1 VQRVHVDERSNKAQR
16 LESRGLSFH
25 AWDNYWKET
34 AAYRFTALEVDRIEA
49 ATNELL
55 HMLEEAGE
63 YVVNQRQLGLLGIP
77 PQFHDA
83 VSASWRNEAP
93 TLYGRFDFAFDG
105 EGWPK
110 MLEYNADTPTSL
122 LESAVSQWDWLED
135 VKPHADQYN
144 CLHDKLVAQ
153 WQTIVTKRRPTGPLP
168 RRIHFASVS
177 DNEEDWICV
186 HYLMDTAVQ
195 AGFEVKHVFTEGLGF
210 DGDTGYFVDEDDEQ
224 IDIVFKL
231 YPLEWMMREDFGVH
245 LRDTHTQL
253 VEPLWKAMFSTKAI
267 LPILWQLYPGH
278 RLLLPAF
285 FEHDV
290 LPPDFTSYARKPV
303 FSREGAD
310 ITLIRDGKEIATGQA
325 QDYGAEG
332 YVLQALVEL
341 KQHDGFF
348 PVIGAWVVGDAA
360 AGMCIREDTN
370 RITTNMSHFVPHFFE

>member
-1 VQRVHVDERSNKAQR
+1 MQRISLDERQNKAVR

-34 AAYRFTALEVDRIEA
+34 TAYKFTSLQVDRIEA
-49 ATNELL
+49 ASNELL

-63 YVVNQRQLGLLGIP
+63 HIVNNHLLGQLGIP
-77 PQFHDA
+77 PRFHEA
-83 VSASWRNEAP
+83 VAASWRNEDP
-93 TLYGRFDFAFDG
+93 TLYGRFDFAYNG

-110 MLEYNADTPTSL
+110 MLEFNADTPTSL

-135 VKPHADQYN
+135 VKPDSDQYN
-144 CLHDKLVAQ
+144 ALHEKLVAQ
-153 WQTIVTKRRPTGPLP
+153 WNTIVTKRRPTGPHP

-195 AGFEVKHVFTEGLGF
+195 AGLEVKHVYTEGLGF
-210 DGDTGYFVDEDDEQ
+210 NHETGYFVDQDDQQ
-224 IDIVFKL
+224 IDILFKL

-245 LRDTHTQL
+245 LLSTKTQL

-267 LPILWQLYPGH
+267 LPILWKLYPDH
-278 RLLLPAF
+278 RLLLPAY

-290 LPPDFTSYARKPV
+290 LPAGFTSYARKPL
-303 FSREGAD
+303 FSREGAN
-310 ITLIRDGKEIATGQA
+310 ITLLRDGKEIATGHE

-332 YVLQALVEL
+332 YVLQALVDL
-341 KQHDGFF
+341 KEHDGFF

-360 AGMCIREDTN
+360 AGMCIREDVN
-370 RITTNMSHFVPHFFE
+370 RITTNMSNFVPHFFE

>member
-1 VQRVHVDERSNKAQR
+1 MQRIRVDERPNKALR

-25 AWDNYWKET
+25 AWDNYWKES
-34 AAYRFTALEVDRIEA
+34 AAYKLTALQVDRIEA

-63 YVVNQRQLGLLGIP
+63 YVVNNALLGLLGIP
-77 PQFHDA
+77 PRFHGLVA
-83 VSASWRNEAP
+83 ASWRNEDP

-110 MLEYNADTPTSL
+110 MLEFNADTPTSL

-144 CLHDKLVAQ
+144 SLHDKLVAQ
-153 WQTIVTKRRPTGPLP
+153 WNTIVTKRRPAGPLP

-210 DGDTGYFVDEDDEQ
+210 NHNTGYFVDQDDQQ
-224 IDIVFKL
+224 IDILFKL

-245 LRDTHTQL
+245 LLHTDTQI

-267 LPILWQLYPGH
+267 LPILWKLYPGH
-278 RLLLPAF
+278 RLLLPAY

-290 LPPDFTSYARKPV
+290 LPGGFTSYARKPI

-310 ITLIRDGKEIATGQA
+310 ISLIRDGKEIAKGQE

-332 YVLQALVEL
+332 HILQELVDL
-341 KQHDGFF
+341 KEHDGFF
-348 PVIGAWVVGDAA
+348 PVIGAWVVGDEA
-360 AGMCIREDTN
+360 AGMCVREDAN
-370 RITTNMSHFVPHFFE
+370 RITTNMSNFVPHFFE

>member
-1 VQRVHVDERSNKAQR
+1 MRRVKINERADKALR

-34 AAYRFTALEVDRIEA
+34 AAYEFTSLQVGRIES

-63 YVVNQRQLGLLGIP
+63 YVVNNRLLGRLGIP
-77 PQFHDA
+77 PTFHEA
-83 VSASWRNEAP
+83 VTASWRNEEP

-144 CLHDKLVAQ
+144 SLHDRLVAQ
-153 WQTIVTKRRPTGPLP
+153 WHTIVTKRRPAGRLP
-168 RRIHFASVS
+168 RRIHFSSVS

-195 AGFEVKHVFTEGLGF
+195 AGFDVKHVFTEGLGF
-210 DGDTGYFVDEDDEQ
+210 NHQTGYFVDADDEQ
-224 IDIVFKL
+224 VDILFKL

-245 LRDTHTQL
+245 LIGTHTQL

-278 RLLLPAF
+278 RLLLPAY
-285 FEHDV
+285 FEHDT
-290 LPPDFTSYARKPV
+290 LPAGFTSYARKPL
-303 FSREGAD
+303 FSREGAN
-310 ITLIRDGKEIATGQA
+310 IALIEDGKDIAQGQD

-332 YVLQALVEL
+332 HVLQSLITL
-341 KQHDGFF
+341 KAHDGFF

>member
-1 VQRVHVDERSNKAQR
+1 MRRVSVNERANQALR
-16 LESRGLSFH
+16 LEARGLSFH

-34 AAYRFTALEVDRIEA
+34 AAYQFTDLEVHRIES

-63 YVVNQRQLGLLGIP
+63 HVVNHRLFGLLGIP

-83 VSASWRNEAP
+83 VSASWRNEDP

-110 MLEYNADTPTSL
+110 LLEFNADTPTSL

-144 CLHDKLVAQ
+144 ALHDKLVAQ
-153 WQTIVTKRRPTGPLP
+153 WHTIATKRRPAGPLP

-195 AGFEVKHVFTEGLGF
+195 AGFAVQHVFTEALGF
-210 DGDTGYFVDEDDEQ
+210 NHDTGYFVDADDAQ
-224 IDIVFKL
+224 IDILFKL

-245 LRDTHTQL
+245 LLDTHTQL

-290 LPPDFTSYARKPV
+290 LPPGFTSYARKPL
-303 FSREGAD
+303 FSREGAN
-310 ITLIRDGKEIATGQA
+310 ITLVRDGKAIAHGHEQE
-325 QDYGAEG
+325 YGAEG
-332 YVLQALVEL
+332 YVLQSLIEL
-341 KQHDGFF
+341 RAHDGFF

-370 RITTNMSHFVPHFFE
+370 RITTNMSHFVPHFIE

>member
-1 VQRVHVDERSNKAQR
+1 MQRISLDERQNKAVR

-34 AAYRFTALEVDRIEA
+34 AAYKFTTLQVDRIEA
-49 ATNELL
+49 ASNELL
-55 HMLEEAGE
+55 HMLEEAGD
-63 YVVNQRQLGLLGIP
+63 YIVNNHLLGQLGIP
-77 PQFHDA
+77 PQFHEVVA
-83 VSASWRNEAP
+83 ASWRNEDP
-93 TLYGRFDFAFDG
+93 TLYGRFDFAYNG

-110 MLEYNADTPTSL
+110 MLEFNADTPTSL

-135 VKPHADQYN
+135 VKPYSDQFN
-144 CLHDKLVAQ
+144 ALHEKLVAQ
-153 WQTIVTKRRPTGPLP
+153 WNTIVTKRRPTGVHP

-195 AGFEVKHVFTEGLGF
+195 AGFDVKHVFTEGLGF
-210 DGDTGYFVDEDDEQ
+210 NHETGYFVDQDDRQ
-224 IDIVFKL
+224 IDILFKL

-245 LRDTHTQL
+245 LLSTKTQL

-267 LPILWQLYPGH
+267 LPILWKLYPDH
-278 RLLLPAF
+278 RLLLPAY

-290 LPPDFTSYARKPV
+290 LPVGFTSYARKPL
-303 FSREGAD
+303 FSREGAN
-310 ITLIRDGKEIATGQA
+310 ITLLRDGKEIATGHE

-332 YVLQALVEL
+332 YVLQEL
-341 KQHDGFF
+341 IDLKEHDGFF

-360 AGMCIREDTN
+360 AGMCIREDVN
-370 RITTNMSHFVPHFFE
+370 RITTNMSNFVPHFFE

>member
-1 VQRVHVDERSNKAQR
+1 MQRIRVDERPNKALR

-25 AWDNYWKET
+25 AWDNYWKES
-34 AAYRFTALEVDRIEA
+34 AAYKLTALQVDRIEA

-63 YVVNQRQLGLLGIP
+63 YVVNNALLGLLGIP
-77 PQFHDA
+77 PRFHGLVA
-83 VSASWRNEAP
+83 ASWRNEDP

-110 MLEYNADTPTSL
+110 MLEFNADTPTSL

-144 CLHDKLVAQ
+144 SLHDKLVAQ
-153 WQTIVTKRRPTGPLP
+153 WNTIVTKRRPAGPLP

-210 DGDTGYFVDEDDEQ
+210 NHNTGYFVDQDDQQ
-224 IDIVFKL
+224 IDILFKL

-245 LRDTHTQL
+245 LLHTDTQI
-253 VEPLWKAMFSTKAI
+253 VEPLWKAMFSTNAI
-267 LPILWQLYPGH
+267 LPILWKLYPGH
-278 RLLLPAF
+278 RLLLPAY

-290 LPPDFTSYARKPV
+290 LPGGFTSYARKPI

-310 ITLIRDGKEIATGQA
+310 ISLIRDGKEIAKGQE

-332 YVLQALVEL
+332 HILQELVDL
-341 KQHDGFF
+341 KEHDGFF
-348 PVIGAWVVGDAA
+348 PVIGAWVVGDEA
-360 AGMCIREDTN
+360 AGMCVREDAN
-370 RITTNMSHFVPHFFE
+370 RITTNMSNFIPHFFE

>member
-1 VQRVHVDERSNKAQR
+1 MRRVKVDERANKALR

-34 AAYRFTALEVDRIEA
+34 AAYEFTALQVGRIES

-63 YVVNQRQLGLLGIP
+63 YVVNNRLLGTLGIP
-77 PQFHDA
+77 PAFHEA
-83 VSASWRNEAP
+83 VTASWRNEEP

-144 CLHDKLVAQ
+144 SLHDRLVAQ
-153 WQTIVTKRRPTGPLP
+153 WHTIVTKRRPAGRLP

-195 AGFEVKHVFTEGLGF
+195 AGFDVKHVFTEGLGF
-210 DGDTGYFVDEDDEQ
+210 NHQTGYFVDEDDEQ
-224 IDIVFKL
+224 VDILFKL

-245 LRDTHTQL
+245 LQGTHTQI

-267 LPILWQLYPGH
+267 LPILWQLYPDH
-278 RLLLPAF
+278 RLLLPAC
-285 FEHDV
+285 FEHDT
-290 LPPDFTSYARKPV
+290 LPAGFTSYARKPL
-303 FSREGAD
+303 FSREGAN
-310 ITLIRDGKEIATGQA
+310 ISLIEDGKDIAQGQD

-332 YVLQALVEL
+332 HVLQSLITL
-341 KQHDGFF
+341 KAHDGFF

>member
-1 VQRVHVDERSNKAQR
+1 MRRVKVDERANKALR

-34 AAYRFTALEVDRIEA
+34 AAYEFTALQVGRIES

-63 YVVNQRQLGLLGIP
+63 YVVNNGLLGRLGIP
-77 PQFHDA
+77 PAFHEA
-83 VSASWRNEAP
+83 VTASWRNEEP

-144 CLHDKLVAQ
+144 SLHDRLVAQ
-153 WQTIVTKRRPTGPLP
+153 WLTIVTKRRPAGRLP

-195 AGFEVKHVFTEGLGF
+195 AGFDVKHVFTEGLGF
-210 DGDTGYFVDEDDEQ
+210 NHQTGYFVDENDEQ
-224 IDIVFKL
+224 VDILFKL

-245 LRDTHTQL
+245 LIGTHTQL

-267 LPILWQLYPGH
+267 LPILWQLYPDH
-278 RLLLPAF
+278 RLLLPAY
-285 FEHDV
+285 FEHDT
-290 LPPDFTSYARKPV
+290 LPAGFTSYARKPL
-303 FSREGAD
+303 FSREGAN
-310 ITLIRDGKEIATGQA
+310 IALIEDGKDIAQGQD

-332 YVLQALVEL
+332 HVLQSLITL
-341 KQHDGFF
+341 KAHDGFF

>member
-1 VQRVHVDERSNKAQR
+1 MRRVKLDERANKALR

-34 AAYRFTALEVDRIEA
+34 AAYELTALQVGRIES

-63 YVVNQRQLGLLGIP
+63 YVVNNQLLGRLGIP
-77 PQFHDA
+77 PAFHEA
-83 VSASWRNEAP
+83 VTASWRNEEP

-144 CLHDKLVAQ
+144 SLHDRLVAQ
-153 WQTIVTKRRPTGPLP
+153 WHTIVTKRRPAGRLP

-195 AGFEVKHVFTEGLGF
+195 AGFDVKHVFTEGLGF
-210 DGDTGYFVDEDDEQ
+210 NHQTGYFVDEDDEQ
-224 IDIVFKL
+224 VDILFKL

-245 LRDTHTQL
+245 LLGTHTQI

-267 LPILWQLYPGH
+267 LPILWQLYPDH
-278 RLLLPAF
+278 RLLLPAY
-285 FEHDV
+285 FEHDT
-290 LPPDFTSYARKPV
+290 LPASFTSCARKPL
-303 FSREGAD
+303 FSREGAN
-310 ITLIRDGKEIATGQA
+310 ISLIEDGKDIAQGQD
-325 QDYGAEG
+325 QGYGAEG
-332 YVLQALVEL
+332 HVLQSLITL
-341 KQHDGFF
+341 KAHDGFF

>member
-1 VQRVHVDERSNKAQR
+1 MRRVKVGERANKALR

-34 AAYRFTALEVDRIEA
+34 AAYEFTALQVGRIES

-63 YVVNQRQLGLLGIP
+63 YVVNNRLLGRLGIP
-77 PQFHDA
+77 PAFHEA
-83 VSASWRNEAP
+83 VTASWRNEEP

-144 CLHDKLVAQ
+144 SLHDRLVAQ
-153 WQTIVTKRRPTGPLP
+153 WHTIVTKRRPAGRLP

-177 DNEEDWICV
+177 DNEEDWVCV

-195 AGFEVKHVFTEGLGF
+195 AGFDVKHVFTEGLGF
-210 DGDTGYFVDEDDEQ
+210 NHQTGYFVDEDDEQ
-224 IDIVFKL
+224 VDILFKL
-231 YPLEWMMREDFGVH
+231 YPLEWMMREDFGAH
-245 LRDTHTQL
+245 LIGTHTQL

-267 LPILWQLYPGH
+267 LPILWQLYPDH
-278 RLLLPAF
+278 RLLLPAY
-285 FEHDV
+285 FEHDT
-290 LPPDFTSYARKPV
+290 LPAGFTSYARKPL
-303 FSREGAD
+303 FSREGAN
-310 ITLIRDGKEIATGQA
+310 IALIEDGKDIAQGQD

-332 YVLQALVEL
+332 HVLQSLITL
-341 KQHDGFF
+341 KAHDGFF

>member
-1 VQRVHVDERSNKAQR
+1 MRRVKLDERANKALR

-34 AAYRFTALEVDRIEA
+34 AAYEFTALQVGRIES

-63 YVVNQRQLGLLGIP
+63 YVVNNRLLGRLGIP
-77 PQFHDA
+77 PAFHEA
-83 VSASWRNEAP
+83 VTASWRNEEP

-144 CLHDKLVAQ
+144 SLHDRLVAQ
-153 WQTIVTKRRPTGPLP
+153 WHTIVTKRRPAGRLP

-195 AGFEVKHVFTEGLGF
+195 AGFDVKHVFTEGLGF
-210 DGDTGYFVDEDDEQ
+210 NHQTGYFVDEDDEQ
-224 IDIVFKL
+224 VDILFKL

-245 LRDTHTQL
+245 LLGTHTQI
-253 VEPLWKAMFSTKAI
+253 VEPLWKAMFSTKVI
-267 LPILWQLYPGH
+267 LPILWQLYPDH
-278 RLLLPAF
+278 RLLLPAY
-285 FEHDV
+285 FEHDT
-290 LPPDFTSYARKPV
+290 LPASFTSCARKPL
-303 FSREGAD
+303 FSREGAN
-310 ITLIRDGKEIATGQA
+310 ISLIEDGKNIAQGQD
-325 QDYGAEG
+325 QGYGAEG
-332 YVLQALVEL
+332 HVLQSLITL
-341 KQHDGFF
+341 KAHDGFF
-348 PVIGAWVVGDAA
+348 PVIGAWVVGDVA

>member
-1 VQRVHVDERSNKAQR
+1 MQRISLDERKNKALR

-25 AWDNYWKET
+25 AWDNYWNET
-34 AAYRFTALEVDRIEA
+34 TAYKFTTLQVDRIEA
-49 ATNELL
+49 ASNELL

-63 YVVNQRQLGLLGIP
+63 HIVNNHLLGQLGIP
-77 PQFHDA
+77 PEFHA
-83 VSASWRNEAP
+83 VVAASWRNEDP
-93 TLYGRFDFAFDG
+93 TLYGRFDFAYNG

-110 MLEYNADTPTSL
+110 MLEFNADTPTSL

-135 VKPHADQYN
+135 VKPNSDQYN
-144 CLHDKLVAQ
+144 CLHEKLVAQ
-153 WQTIVTKRRPTGPLP
+153 WNTIVTKRRPTGPHP

-210 DGDTGYFVDEDDEQ
+210 NHETGYFVDQDDEQ
-224 IDIVFKL
+224 IDILFKL

-245 LRDTHTQL
+245 LLNSSTQL

-267 LPILWQLYPGH
+267 LPILWKLYPDH
-278 RLLLPAF
+278 RLLLPAY

-290 LPPDFTSYARKPV
+290 LPACFTSYARKPL
-303 FSREGAD
+303 FSREGAN
-310 ITLIRDGKEIATGQA
+310 ITLLRDGMEIAMGHE

-332 YVLQALVEL
+332 YVLQEL
-341 KQHDGFF
+341 IDLKEHDGFF

-360 AGMCIREDTN
+360 AGMCIREDVN
-370 RITTNMSHFVPHFFE
+370 RITTNMSNFVPHFFE

>member
-1 VQRVHVDERSNKAQR
+1 MRRVKVDERANKALR

-34 AAYRFTALEVDRIEA
+34 AAYEFTALQVGRIES

-63 YVVNQRQLGLLGIP
+63 YVLNNRLLGKLGIP
-77 PQFHDA
+77 PAFHEA
-83 VSASWRNEAP
+83 VTASWRNEEP

-105 EGWPK
+105 QGWPK

-144 CLHDKLVAQ
+144 SLHDRLVAQ
-153 WQTIVTKRRPTGPLP
+153 WHTIVTKRRPAGCLP

-195 AGFEVKHVFTEGLGF
+195 AGFDVKHVFTEGLGF
-210 DGDTGYFVDEDDEQ
+210 NHQTGYFVDEDDEQ
-224 IDIVFKL
+224 VNILFKL

-245 LRDTHTQL
+245 LIGTHTQI

-267 LPILWQLYPGH
+267 LPILWQLYPDH
-278 RLLLPAF
+278 RLLLPAY
-285 FEHDV
+285 FEHDT
-290 LPPDFTSYARKPV
+290 LPAGFTSYARKPL
-303 FSREGAD
+303 FSREGAN
-310 ITLIRDGKEIATGQA
+310 IALIEDGKNIAQGQD

-332 YVLQALVEL
+332 HVLQSLITL
-341 KQHDGFF
+341 KAHDGFF
-348 PVIGAWVVGDAA
+348 PVIGTWVVGDAA

>member
-1 VQRVHVDERSNKAQR
+1 MRRVKVGERANKALR

-34 AAYRFTALEVDRIEA
+34 AAYEFTALQVGRIES

-63 YVVNQRQLGLLGIP
+63 YVVNNRLLGRLGIP
-77 PQFHDA
+77 PAFHEA
-83 VSASWRNEAP
+83 VTASWRNEEP

-144 CLHDKLVAQ
+144 SLHDRLVAQ
-153 WQTIVTKRRPTGPLP
+153 WHTIVTKRRPAGRLP

-177 DNEEDWICV
+177 DNEEDWVCV

-195 AGFEVKHVFTEGLGF
+195 AGFDVKHVFTEGLGF
-210 DGDTGYFVDEDDEQ
+210 NHQTGYFVDENDEQ
-224 IDIVFKL
+224 VDILFKL

-245 LRDTHTQL
+245 LIGTHTQL

-267 LPILWQLYPGH
+267 LPILWQLYPDH
-278 RLLLPAF
+278 RLLLPAY
-285 FEHDV
+285 FEHDT
-290 LPPDFTSYARKPV
+290 LPAGFTSYARKPL
-303 FSREGAD
+303 FSREGAN
-310 ITLIRDGKEIATGQA
+310 IALIEDGKDIAQGQD

-332 YVLQALVEL
+332 HVLQSLITL
-341 KQHDGFF
+341 KAHDGFF

>member
-1 VQRVHVDERSNKAQR
+1 MQRISLDERQNKAVR

-34 AAYRFTALEVDRIEA
+34 AAYKFTTLQVDRIEA
-49 ATNELL
+49 ASNELL
-55 HMLEEAGE
+55 HMLEEAGD
-63 YVVNQRQLGLLGIP
+63 YIVNNHLLGQLGIP
-77 PQFHDA
+77 PQFHEVVA
-83 VSASWRNEAP
+83 ASWRNEDP
-93 TLYGRFDFAFDG
+93 TLYGRFDFAYNG

-110 MLEYNADTPTSL
+110 MLEFNADTPTSL

-135 VKPHADQYN
+135 VKPYSDQFN
-144 CLHDKLVAQ
+144 ALHEKLVAQ
-153 WQTIVTKRRPTGPLP
+153 WNTIVTKRRPTGVHP

-195 AGFEVKHVFTEGLGF
+195 AGFDVKHVFTEGLGF
-210 DGDTGYFVDEDDEQ
+210 NHETGYFIDQDDRQ
-224 IDIVFKL
+224 IDILFKL

-245 LRDTHTQL
+245 LLSTKTQL

-267 LPILWQLYPGH
+267 LPILWKLYPDH
-278 RLLLPAF
+278 RLLLPAY

-290 LPPDFTSYARKPV
+290 LPVGFTSYARKPL
-303 FSREGAD
+303 FSREGAN
-310 ITLIRDGKEIATGQA
+310 ITLLRDGKEIATGHE

-332 YVLQALVEL
+332 YVLQEL
-341 KQHDGFF
+341 IDLKEHDGFF

-360 AGMCIREDTN
+360 AGMCIREDVN
-370 RITTNMSHFVPHFFE
+370 RITTNMSNFVPHFFE

>member
-1 VQRVHVDERSNKAQR
+1 MRRVKLDERANKALR

-34 AAYRFTALEVDRIEA
+34 AAYELTALQVGRIES

-63 YVVNQRQLGLLGIP
+63 YVVNNRLLGRLGIP
-77 PQFHDA
+77 PAFHEA
-83 VSASWRNEAP
+83 VTASWRNEEP

-144 CLHDKLVAQ
+144 SLHDRLVAQ
-153 WQTIVTKRRPTGPLP
+153 WHTIVTKRRPAGRLP

-195 AGFEVKHVFTEGLGF
+195 AGFDVKHVFTEGLGF
-210 DGDTGYFVDEDDEQ
+210 NHQTGYFVDEDDEQ
-224 IDIVFKL
+224 VDILFKL

-245 LRDTHTQL
+245 LPGTHTQI

-278 RLLLPAF
+278 RLLLPAY
-285 FEHDV
+285 FEDDV
-290 LPPDFTSYARKPV
+290 LPAGFTSYARKPL
-303 FSREGAD
+303 FSREGAN
-310 ITLIRDGKEIATGQA
+310 IALIEDGKEIARGQD

-332 YVLQALVEL
+332 HVLQSLITLEA
-341 KQHDGFF
+341 HDGFF

>member
-1 VQRVHVDERSNKAQR
+1 MRRVKVDERANKALR

-34 AAYRFTALEVDRIEA
+34 AAYEFTALQVGRIES

-63 YVVNQRQLGLLGIP
+63 YVLNNRLLGKLGIP
-77 PQFHDA
+77 PAFHEA
-83 VSASWRNEAP
+83 VTASWRNEEP

-105 EGWPK
+105 QGWPK

-144 CLHDKLVAQ
+144 SLHDRLVAQ
-153 WQTIVTKRRPTGPLP
+153 WQTIVTKRRPAGCLP
-168 RRIHFASVS
+168 WRIHFASVS

-195 AGFEVKHVFTEGLGF
+195 AGFDVKHVFTEGLGF
-210 DGDTGYFVDEDDEQ
+210 NHQTGYFVDEDDEQ
-224 IDIVFKL
+224 VDILFKL

-245 LRDTHTQL
+245 LIGTHTQI

-267 LPILWQLYPGH
+267 LPVLWQLYPDH
-278 RLLLPAF
+278 RLLLPAY
-285 FEHDV
+285 FEHDT
-290 LPPDFTSYARKPV
+290 LPAGFTSYARKPL
-303 FSREGAD
+303 FSREGAN
-310 ITLIRDGKEIATGQA
+310 ICLIEDGKDIAQGQD

-332 YVLQALVEL
+332 HVFQSLITL
-341 KQHDGFF
+341 KAHDGFF

>member
-1 VQRVHVDERSNKAQR
+1 MRRVKVDERANKALR

-34 AAYRFTALEVDRIEA
+34 AAYEFTALQVGRIES

-63 YVVNQRQLGLLGIP
+63 YVLNNRLLGKLGIP
-77 PQFHDA
+77 PAFHEA
-83 VSASWRNEAP
+83 VTASWRNEEP

-105 EGWPK
+105 QGWPK

-144 CLHDKLVAQ
+144 SLHDRLVAQ
-153 WQTIVTKRRPTGPLP
+153 WHTIVTKRRPAGCLP

-195 AGFEVKHVFTEGLGF
+195 AGFDVKHVFTEGLGF
-210 DGDTGYFVDEDDEQ
+210 NHQTGYFVDEDDEQ
-224 IDIVFKL
+224 VDILFKL

-245 LRDTHTQL
+245 LIGTHTQI

-267 LPILWQLYPGH
+267 LPILWQLYPDH
-278 RLLLPAF
+278 RLLLPAY
-285 FEHDV
+285 FEHDT
-290 LPPDFTSYARKPV
+290 LPAGFTSYARKPL
-303 FSREGAD
+303 FSREGAN
-310 ITLIRDGKEIATGQA
+310 IALIEDGKDIAQGQD

-332 YVLQALVEL
+332 HVLQSLITL
-341 KQHDGFF
+341 KAHDGFF

-360 AGMCIREDTN
+360 AGMCIREDTS

>member
-1 VQRVHVDERSNKAQR
+1 MRRVKVDERANKALR

-34 AAYRFTALEVDRIEA
+34 AAYEFTALQAGRIES

-63 YVVNQRQLGLLGIP
+63 YVVNNGLLGRLGIP
-77 PQFHDA
+77 PAFHEA
-83 VSASWRNEAP
+83 VTASWRNEEP

-144 CLHDKLVAQ
+144 SLHDRLVAQ
-153 WQTIVTKRRPTGPLP
+153 WHTIVTKRRPAGRLP

-195 AGFEVKHVFTEGLGF
+195 AGFDVKHVFTEGLGF
-210 DGDTGYFVDEDDEQ
+210 NHQTGYFVDEDDEQ
-224 IDIVFKL
+224 VDILFKL

-245 LRDTHTQL
+245 LIGTHTQL

-267 LPILWQLYPGH
+267 LPILWQLYPDH
-278 RLLLPAF
+278 RLLLPAY
-285 FEHDV
+285 FEHDT
-290 LPPDFTSYARKPV
+290 LPAGFTSYARKPL
-303 FSREGAD
+303 FSREGAN
-310 ITLIRDGKEIATGQA
+310 IALIEDGKDIAQGQD

-332 YVLQALVEL
+332 HVLQSLITL
-341 KQHDGFF
+341 KAHDGFF

>member
-1 VQRVHVDERSNKAQR
+1 MRRVKLDERANKALR

-34 AAYRFTALEVDRIEA
+34 AAYEFTALQVGRIESA
-49 ATNELL
+49 SNELL

-63 YVVNQRQLGLLGIP
+63 YVVNNRLLGRLGIP
-77 PQFHDA
+77 PAFHDA
-83 VSASWRNEAP
+83 VTASWRNEEP

-110 MLEYNADTPTSL
+110 LLEYNADTPTSL

-144 CLHDKLVAQ
+144 SLHDRLVAQ
-153 WQTIVTKRRPTGPLP
+153 WKTIVTKRRPAGRLP
-168 RRIHFASVS
+168 QRIHFASVS

-195 AGFEVKHVFTEGLGF
+195 AGFDVKHVFTEGLGF
-210 DGDTGYFVDEDDEQ
+210 NHQTGYFVDEDDGQ
-224 IDIVFKL
+224 VDILFKL

-245 LRDTHTQL
+245 LLNTHTQV
-253 VEPLWKAMFSTKAI
+253 VEPLWKAMLSTKAI

-278 RLLLPAF
+278 RLLLPAY
-285 FEHDV
+285 FEHDT
-290 LPPDFTSYARKPV
+290 LPAGFNSYARKPL
-303 FSREGAD
+303 FSREGAN
-310 ITLIRDGKEIATGQA
+310 IALIEDGKEIARGQD

-332 YVLQALVEL
+332 HVLQSLITL
-341 KQHDGFF
+341 KAHDGFF

-360 AGMCIREDTN
+360 AGMCIREDTS

>member
-210 DGDTGYFVDEDDEQ
+210 DSDTGYFVDEDDEQ
-224 IDIVFKL
+224 IDVLFKL

>member
-1 VQRVHVDERSNKAQR
+1 MQRIIVEERKNKALR

-34 AAYRFTALEVDRIEA
+34 AAYKFTALQVDRIESA
-49 ATNELL
+49 SNELL

-63 YVVNQRQLGLLGIP
+63 YVVNNHLLSLLGIP
-77 PQFHDA
+77 PQFHEVVA
-83 VSASWRNEAP
+83 ASWRNEDP

-110 MLEYNADTPTSL
+110 MLEFNADTPTSL

-135 VKPHADQYN
+135 VMPHSDQYN
-144 CLHDKLVAQ
+144 SLHDKLVAQ
-153 WQTIVTKRRPTGPLP
+153 WNTIVTKRRPTGPRP

-177 DNEEDWICV
+177 DNEEDWVCV

-195 AGFEVKHVFTEGLGF
+195 AGFDVKHVFTEGLGF
-210 DGDTGYFVDEDDEQ
+210 NNQTGYFVDQDDQE
-224 IDIVFKL
+224 IDILFKL

-245 LRDTHTQL
+245 LLNTNTQL

-267 LPILWQLYPGH
+267 LPILWQLYPDH
-278 RLLLPAF
+278 RLLLPAY
-285 FEHDV
+285 FEHDT
-290 LPPDFTSYARKPV
+290 LPAGFTSYARKPL
-303 FSREGAD
+303 FSREGAN
-310 ITLIRDGKEIATGQA
+310 ITLLRDGKEIARGQEQA
-325 QDYGAEG
+325 YGAEG
-332 YVLQALVEL
+332 HILQKLIDL

-360 AGMCIREDTN
+360 AGMCIREDAN
-370 RITTNMSHFVPHFFE
+370 RITTNMSNFVPHFFE

>member
-1 VQRVHVDERSNKAQR
+1 MKRLSVGERTNKALR

-34 AAYRFTALEVDRIEA
+34 AAYKFTTLQVDRIGS

-63 YVVNQRQLGLLGIP
+63 YVVNNHLLGVLGIP
-77 PQFHDA
+77 PQFQELVA
-83 VSASWRNEAP
+83 ASWRNEDP

-110 MLEYNADTPTSL
+110 MLEFNADTPTSL
-122 LESAVSQWDWLED
+122 LESAVSQWDWLDD
-135 VKPHADQYN
+135 VKPDADQYN
-144 CLHDKLVAQ
+144 SLHDKLVAQ
-153 WQTIVTKRRPTGPLP
+153 WNTIVTKRRPTGPLP

-210 DGDTGYFVDEDDEQ
+210 NNNTGYFVDQDDQQ
-224 IDIVFKL
+224 IDILFKL

-245 LRDTHTQL
+245 LLNTHTQI

-267 LPILWQLYPGH
+267 LPILWKLYPGH
-278 RLLLPAF
+278 RLLLPAY
-285 FEHDV
+285 FEHDI
-290 LPPDFTSYARKPV
+290 LPVGFTSYARKPF
-303 FSREGAD
+303 FSREGAN
-310 ITLIRDGKEIATGQA
+310 ISLIRDGKEIAKGQE
-325 QDYGAEG
+325 QEYGAEG
-332 YVLQALVEL
+332 HIRQLLIEL
-341 KQHDGFF
+341 KEHDGFF
-348 PVIGAWVVGDAA
+348 PIIGAWVVGSEA
-360 AGMCIREDTN
+360 AGMCIREDSN
-370 RITTNMSHFVPHFFE
+370 RITTNMSNFVPHFFE